1 MAVYL
6 AHHGILGQKWGK
18 RNGPPY
24 PLDAEDHSAAE
35 KLASGLKRQSSLS
48 NKADRVRESMDRSV
62 TGLGRELKWRKYK
75 KLSEKQFEQR
85 KENMKD
91 IRNQISEDDL
101 NLLLKTKFEFE
112 SYIQRTED
120 EQTGDYYDFK
130 KLSDAYTN
138 ECNRIT
144 NKIID
149 KIGKENIAPKVN
161 SNSNRKYVSAL
172 KKIDQTKS
180 MVNNIIDEIAEDR
193 RARYWY
199 FNNLS

>member
-1 MAVYL
+1 MATYI

-35 KLASGLKRQSSLS
+35 KLAAGLKRQSSLS

-91 IRNQISEDDL
+91 IRNQILEDDL
-101 NLLLKTKFEFE
+101 DSLLKTKFEFE

-180 MVNNIIDEIAEDR
+180 MVNNIIDEIAEDG

-199 FNNLS
+199 FHSK